1 MYFGMRSRAEQV
13 KFRGVD
19 FELNYRKLKQVTNSY
34 SYRKEQQNPE
44 KCLKTKVKHFNTF
57 SILFV
62 LVIVK
67 LEFQLKAGIIVGN
80 LICQVA
86 MYVLY

>member
-1 MYFGMRSRAEQV
+1 MRSRAEQV

-19 FELNYRKLKQVTNSY
+19 FELNYRKLKQVTNFY
-34 SYRKEQQNPE
+34 SYRREQQNPE
-44 KCLKTKVKHFNTF
+44 KCLKTKVKHVNTF

-67 LEFQLKAGIIVGN
+67 LEFQLKAGIIVVN